1 MVYMKS
7 DHPVLSGY
15 LLFYLKENVKV
26 TSDVYFYFF

>member
-7 DHPVLSGY
+7 DHPMLSGY

-26 TSDVYFYFF
+26 ASDV